1 MDGVL
6 PTSLPRDRRGQW
18 NKRAIRAAIR
28 TRMKLLGSQ
37 LSGKL
42 LGQLLRCET
51 IGGSFECLSPESLI
65 FNAAA
70 VPRPI
75 EMRLPRCPM
84 VSYNSK
90 DSPPFRI
97 VARKVPRE
105 CVKSSTLS
113 LSFSLSLSLSL
124 SVSLL
129 SVSALRGKF
138 SFAEAFACENVL
150 GSRPRMSK
158 RTFSELADWSH
169 ADFVIDSP
177 VRGSHPRSTRCN
189 RPR

>member
-1 MDGVL
+1 MLQYVNRYLKHAFFIHKFIPMDGVL

-113 LSFSLSLSLSL
+113 LFLSLSLSL
-124 SVSLL
+124 SRFRFFL
-129 SVSALRGKF
+129 SRRF
-138 SFAEAFACENVL
+138 EAN
-150 GSRPRMSK
+150 SRLPRHSRAK
-158 RTFSELADWSH
+158 TFSEVGH
-169 ADFVIDSP
+169 V
-177 VRGSHPRSTRCN
+177 
-189 RPR
+189 